1 MQFRISGNAPRVRLS
16 MQNVDQNAP
25 RGGAGKLTRGTR
37 FLHTH
42 GTDTGARSALRRGCE
57 ESLTPLQGADSGVVQ
72 VSQGYVK
79 DAYPWLISQH
89 RFPVLLLVLL
99 LASCTQQMADQ
110 PRYDPLQASDFF
122 PDGSSARPLPVGVIP
137 HDYPKQDWRETG
149 MINGK
154 PADRFPFPIDNAV
167 MLRGQQRYNIYCSPC
182 HDYIGTG
189 NGMAAIR
196 GFQRKP
202 ASFHSAEL
210 RAAPVGHF
218 FDVITNGFGSMPT
231 YANQIPVRDRWA
243 ITAYIRALQLSQSAT
258 INDVPAAERQ
268 KLESEKRK

>member
-1 MQFRISGNAPRVRLS
+1 MPFRISGRAP
-16 MQNVDQNAP
+16 QNAP
-25 RGGAGKLTRGTR
+25 RSGARKLARGSR
-37 FLHTH
+37 FLRTP
-42 GTDTGARSALRRGCE
+42 GKDTGARSAPQIGCE
-57 ESLTPLQGADSGVVQ
+57 KSSTPFQGTESGVVNVFQ
-72 VSQGYVK
+72 RYAK
-79 DAYPWLISQH
+79 NAYPWLISQH
-89 RFPVLLLVLL
+89 RFAVLFLVLL

-122 PDGSSARPLPVGVIP
+122 PNGSSARPLPDGVIP
-137 HDYPKQDWRETG
+137 HDYPAKQDWRDTG

-154 PADRFPFPIDNAV
+154 PADRFPFSIDNAV

-218 FDVITNGFGSMPT
+218 FDVMTNGFGSMPS

-268 KLESEKRK
+268 KLDSEKEK

>member
-1 MQFRISGNAPRVRLS
+1 
-16 MQNVDQNAP
+16 
-25 RGGAGKLTRGTR
+25 
-37 FLHTH
+37 
-42 GTDTGARSALRRGCE
+42 
-57 ESLTPLQGADSGVVQ
+57 
-72 VSQGYVK
+72 
-79 DAYPWLISQH
+79 
-89 RFPVLLLVLL
+89 VLLLVVL

-122 PDGSSARPLPVGVIP
+122 PNGSSARPLPDGVIP
-137 HDYPKQDWRETG
+137 HDYPKQDWRDTG

-167 MLRGQQRYNIYCSPC
+167 MLRGQERYNIYCSPC

-202 ASFHSAEL
+202 ASFHSTEL

-218 FDVITNGFGSMPT
+218 FDVMTNGFGSMPS